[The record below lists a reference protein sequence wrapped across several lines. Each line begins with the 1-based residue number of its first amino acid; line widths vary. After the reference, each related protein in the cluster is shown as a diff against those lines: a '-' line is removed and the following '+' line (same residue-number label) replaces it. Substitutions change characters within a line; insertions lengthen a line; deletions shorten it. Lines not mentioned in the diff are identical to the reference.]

1 MIIDNKKIKEFLEGE
16 KSVYNNSYPEDN
28 QHLLPITEQRLIEKF
43 GNNLSQEQIDEL
55 MGQFES
61 EL

>member
-1 MIIDNKKIKEFLEGE
+1 MIENKKIKDFLEGE
-16 KSVYNNSYPEDN
+16 KELYSNTYPEDN

-43 GNNLSQEQIDEL
+43 GGNLSQEQIDEL
-55 MGQFES
+55 MEQFEN

>member
-1 MIIDNKKIKEFLEGE
+1 MIIDNNKIKKFLEGE
-16 KSVYNNSYPEDN
+16 KDVYSNSYPEDN

-55 MGQFES
+55 MEQFEN